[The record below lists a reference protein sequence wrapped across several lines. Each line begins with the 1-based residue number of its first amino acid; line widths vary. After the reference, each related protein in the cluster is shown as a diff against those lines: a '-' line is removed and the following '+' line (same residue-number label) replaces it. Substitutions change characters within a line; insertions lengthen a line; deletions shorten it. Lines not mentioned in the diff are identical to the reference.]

1 MIDLSEEWSAAAGKA
16 LRGIGI
22 AGTLLGQRWLP
33 PEHEPTRSTVATV
46 ETDVELLGRLRAGDE
61 EAFMML
67 VSYFHQPM
75 LRLAQSI
82 VSNPVLAEDA
92 VQDTWMGVVRG
103 IDRFEGRSSFKTWL
117 FRILV
122 NRARSARSQEP
133 FDVPL
138 ENLHSVDPDRFDS
151 NGQWADP
158 LEWWTDDA
166 ENRLDAAAWSP
177 VLRGALG
184 MLPDRQRQVVL
195 LRDVEGLSNGEV
207 CSVLGIGSGNQRILL
222 HRGRTRLRDIIE
234 DQMKKD

>member
-1 MIDLSEEWSAAAGKA
+1 
-16 LRGIGI
+16 
-22 AGTLLGQRWLP
+22 
-33 PEHEPTRSTVATV
+33 V
-46 ETDVELLGRLRAGDE
+46 ESDVELLTRLRAGDE

-67 VSYFHQPM
+67 VAGFHQPL

-82 VSNPVLAEDA
+82 VSNPALAEDA

-122 NRARSARSQEP
+122 NRARSVRSQEP
-133 FDVPL
+133 FDLPL
-138 ENLHSVDPDRFDS
+138 ESLHSVDPARFDS

-158 LEWWTDDA
+158 LERWTEDTD
-166 ENRLDAAAWSP
+166 NRLDAAAWSP
-177 VLRGALG
+177 VLWGALQV
-184 MLPDRQRQVVL
+184 LPDRQRQVVL

-222 HRGRTRLRDIIE
+222 HRGRARLRDIIE
-234 DQMKKD
+234 DHMKKD